1 MENDYIAEKLN
12 TLKKE
17 IENRPNKI
25 QYSID
30 THIKDLNECVNRRY
44 SLQDIFNYLFNDE
57 KQVTFKYFK
66 NMLYRARKRLTK
78 KTGGNNQPEKLI
90 ETQPKTAQVVK
101 KDNLFSILDKQ
112 EEKKELHDNRSDKQ
126 AVDDRFARLLAE
138 KEKQNK

>member
-66 NMLYRARKRLTK
+66 NMMYAADAAKIETIFAESK
-78 KTGGNNQPEKLI
+78 ASKLI
-90 ETQPKTAQVVK
+90 DALK
-101 KDNLFSILDKQ
+101 
-112 EEKKELHDNRSDKQ
+112 
-126 AVDDRFARLLAE
+126 
-138 KEKQNK
+138 

>member
-66 NMLYRARKRLTK
+66 NMLYRARKRLNK

-90 ETQPKTAQVVK
+90 ETQ

-126 AVDDRFARLLAE
+126 ALDDRFARLLAE

>member
-1 MENDYIAEKLN
+1 
-12 TLKKE
+12 
-17 IENRPNKI
+17 
-25 QYSID
+25 
-30 THIKDLNECVNRRY
+30 
-44 SLQDIFNYLFNDE
+44 
-57 KQVTFKYFK
+57 
-66 NMLYRARKRLTK
+66 MLYRARKRLTK